1 MGHLKGGVR
10 HYPYRHISTLKQTVW
25 NKTPA

>member
-10 HYPYRHISTLKQTVW
+10 HYPYGHISTLKQTVW
-25 NKTPA
+25 NKTPP